1 MTCFNGLTRLHIATP
16 TRGRTSVTPVT
27 SEERAG
33 AIAAASP
40 QNIAMLSPAL
50 FPIDR
55 DLNGV
60 ARREA
65 RRRPN
70 WFGAAA
76 RALLNLIAAYERR
89 A

>member
-1 MTCFNGLTRLHIATP
+1 MTCFNGLTRPDIDTP
-16 TRGRTSVTPVT
+16 PRGRTSVTPVT
-27 SEERAG
+27 SKERAG

-40 QNIAMLSPAL
+40 QNIAMLSLAL

-60 ARREA
+60 ARCDA

-70 WFGAAA
+70 WFSAAA
-76 RALLNLIAAYERR
+76 
-89 A
+89 